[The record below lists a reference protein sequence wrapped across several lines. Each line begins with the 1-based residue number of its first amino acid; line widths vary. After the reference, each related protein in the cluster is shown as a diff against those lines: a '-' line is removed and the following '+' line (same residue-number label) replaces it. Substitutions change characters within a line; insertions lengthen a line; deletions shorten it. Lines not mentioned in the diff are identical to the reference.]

1 MLSNSVMIRPD
12 HTIAAR
18 RGAESTGLFPLA
30 VLRSGSGAKL
40 FKLSLLTML
49 VQSVV
54 VATSIKG
61 LLIPYLLIL
70 GQGCKDVIFSVMNRP
85 RLQVWTPFVGF
96 MAAFVVYVGIS
107 QLLNVAMAPKFEN
120 LILVSGES
128 VSVAFLRSS
137 MFTQGLYL
145 ATCVLFFLYLYEY
158 LKAEDSTDSV
168 LRLVRAGLVFFVAFG
183 FYEFVGYLITGANV
197 DFISNRITGDDRT
210 YSTFQTLNL
219 GGLIVPRMKSLA
231 GEASMFAFSLVPFV
245 ALFYYLRDRLW
256 IVLLVAV
263 VLSTS
268 TTAYLGLGCL
278 VVIESVLAGRPGR
291 LLLGLGFAAGLIW
304 LLAPETVGGL
314 VQFAMEKFRLE
325 HQSGIDRMSNFRET
339 WSFFAASDP
348 LHMLFG
354 YGFGY
359 VRSTDGFTTLLVNAG
374 VIGLTLF
381 VGFLL
386 YPVFLLR
393 GGTGYH
399 RGLLAAMLVTV
410 VMIMVSVPEF
420 YYLQIWFLGGLA
432 WFEYRQTRQIS
443 NPTTALQTGNG

>member
-1 MLSNSVMIRPD
+1 MVRPD
-12 HTIAAR
+12 HTIVS
-18 RGAESTGLFPLA
+18 ESRPTPVGLFPLA
-30 VLRSGSGAKL
+30 VLRRGSGAKL

-54 VATSIKG
+54 VATSVKG

-70 GQGCKDVIFSVMNRP
+70 GQGIKDVIVSLMGRP

-96 MAAFVVYVGIS
+96 MTAFAVYVGIS
-107 QLLNVAMAPKFEN
+107 QLLNVAMAPRFED

-128 VSVAFLRSS
+128 ASVSFLRSS

-145 ATCVLFFLYLYEY
+145 ATCVLFFLYLYEF
-158 LKAEDSTDSV
+158 LKTEDSTESV
-168 LRLVRAGLVFFVAFG
+168 LRLVRTGLVFFVAFG

-278 VVIESVLAGRPGR
+278 VLIESVLAGRPGR
-291 LLLGLGFAAGLIW
+291 LLLGLGLAAGLIW
-304 LLAPETVGGL
+304 LIAPETVGGL
-314 VQFAMEKFRLE
+314 VNFAMEKFRLE

-359 VRSTDGFTTLLVNAG
+359 VRSTDGFTTLLVNVG
-374 VIGLTLF
+374 GIGLTLF
-381 VGFLL
+381 MGFLL
-386 YPVFLLR
+386 YPVVLLR
-393 GGTGYH
+393 AGTGYH

-420 YYLQIWFLGGLA
+420 YYLQIWLLSGLA
-432 WFEYRQTRQIS
+432 WFEYRQFRL
-443 NPTTALQTGNG
+443 TTSPAKALQAGNS

>member
-1 MLSNSVMIRPD
+1 MVRPD
-12 HTIAAR
+12 HTLVANR
-18 RGAESTGLFPLA
+18 TTESLALFPLA
-30 VLRSGSGAKL
+30 TLRKGSGAKL

-54 VATSIKG
+54 VATSVKG

-70 GQGCKDVIFSVMNRP
+70 AQGAKDLFLSMVSRP
-85 RLQVWTPFVGF
+85 RLQVWTPFLGF
-96 MAAFVVYVGIS
+96 VAAFVFFVGLS
-107 QLLNVAMAPKFEN
+107 QLLNVIMTPRFDH
-120 LILVSGES
+120 LILVSPESAS
-128 VSVAFLRSS
+128 VSFLRSS
-137 MFTQGLYL
+137 LFTQGLYL

-158 LKAEDSTDSV
+158 LKAADSV
-168 LRLVRAGLVFFVAFG
+168 EPVMRLMRAGLVFFVAFG
-183 FYEFVGYLITGANV
+183 FYEFAGYLITGTNV

-245 ALFYYLRDRLW
+245 ALFYYLKDRLW

-263 VLSTS
+263 LLSTS
-268 TTAYLGLGCL
+268 TTAYLGLACL
-278 VVIESVLAGRPGR
+278 VLIESLLAGRPGR
-291 LLLGLGFAAGLIW
+291 LLIGLGFFFGLIW
-304 LLAPETVGGL
+304 LIAPDTVAGL
-314 VQFAMEKFRLE
+314 VQFGMEKFRLE
-325 HQSGIDRMSNFRET
+325 NQSGIDRMTNFRDT
-339 WSFFAASDP
+339 WAFFASSDP

-359 VRSTDGFTTLLVNAG
+359 VRSTDGFTTLLVNVG
-374 VIGLTLF
+374 VGGLVLF

-386 YPVFLLR
+386 YPVLKLQ
-393 GGTGYH
+393 GSTDYH

-420 YYLQIWFLGGLA
+420 YYLQIWFLSGLA
-432 WFEYRQTRQIS
+432 WFAYRRKRGGLALATAALERQ
-443 NPTTALQTGNG
+443 G